1 MTSVA
6 VLVIEVGGLVAGATA
21 PWRVGVGGRLAAVR
35 VPRGDG
41 WSSRRDRASPRGA
54 SVDPR
59 GRRTSSR
66 DVVLLLDLLD
76 MAVSAGAGLPRAL
89 EAVGEA
95 VGGADGDQLARVSVE
110 LLLGAPWSAAWA
122 GTPDEL
128 TPIAECLEAAWVQGA
143 NSGVEMEVWTTEP
156 GLQLYIGQYVAPTSP
171 GLEGRRYKAF
181 SGLCLEA
188 QTWPD
193 APNRPYFPQA
203 TLWPGQIYHQVTE
216 YRFRLP

>member
-1 MTSVA
+1 MTSIA
-6 VLVIEVGGLVAGATA
+6 VLVIEVGGLLAGATA

-35 VPRGDG
+35 APRGDG
-41 WSSRRDRASPRGA
+41 WSPRGDRASPRGA

-89 EAVGEA
+89 EAVGDA

-143 NSGVEMEVWTTEP
+143 APGPALRARAGVVRRDRRRAARE
-156 GLQLYIGQYVAPTSP
+156 AA
-171 GLEGRRYKAF
+171 GRLGVHLVLPL
-181 SGLCLEA
+181 GLC
-188 QTWPD
+188 
-193 APNRPYFPQA
+193 F
-203 TLWPGQIYHQVTE
+203 
-216 YRFRLP
+216 LPAFVLLGLVPVMVSLASGFAM